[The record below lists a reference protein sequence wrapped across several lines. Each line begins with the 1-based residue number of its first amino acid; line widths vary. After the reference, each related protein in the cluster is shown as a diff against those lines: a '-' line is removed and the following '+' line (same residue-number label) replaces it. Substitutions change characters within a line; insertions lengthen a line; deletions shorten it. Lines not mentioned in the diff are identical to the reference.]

1 MYESFITNDAI
12 KAGKVEKKVA
22 LFGAGKFGS
31 RFIERHKGNVEV
43 FCFIDN
49 GAADGSKSM
58 HEGMPVYS
66 FNDFERVHKK
76 KLPII
81 ITALSYWKEIYDQ
94 LYDNGYIPGKDYF
107 VWFGEYNITNITDFI
122 EHNNVVWSGNVGCH
136 KDNKIIV
143 MMTGVMC
150 AHQIFFSYY
159 ANILAKRY
167 DAEIVAGLTKVASAV
182 PFEKAVYKS
191 FGVHE
196 YLDKP
201 LSYSQRKRADEIFVR
216 EYPKLITSDDW
227 LAFTLDGINYG
238 YEIYRNYLRNIS
250 AIYDRA
256 RYGKELA
263 RILKRAI
270 EIHIRYGDY
279 FNTHS
284 VKAIILTDA
293 LYDEGILRLLAWK
306 RGIAVYA
313 ADDGRIFRWYPNI
326 PHVERYGH
334 NYKKMFAAM
343 PEDLQKKGIAWAKEH
358 LDKRLQG
365 DISDIP
371 YMKGKG
377 TFNKIKS
384 TNVLKKSNK
393 IKVVICPH
401 ALTDDP
407 YQGGKFLFNDHW
419 SWLCYL
425 GDMSERTDYDWYL
438 KEHPAAD
445 KYSYDIWDQFLKR
458 YPKIIK
464 LPLDTSPVQLKNEG
478 MDFALT
484 ICGTIG
490 HEYPAL
496 GIQVINA
503 GPNPHDDFDFDWNPK
518 TVEEYERLLLHL
530 PKLKKKIEMNEIY
543 QFYCMYFLY
552 DLTDRRRPNDI
563 FFDNNLYGADSPW
576 PTETSQNK
584 YGLMEGSKNTYYDKA
599 YRWFIDEFSEEKHK
613 KLIQAIEKTVYEID
627 NEGVKIRIDKKNSIL

>member
-1 MYESFITNDAI
+1 MPILSVIVPVYNTEKYLHRCVDSLLQQDLKDIEIILVNDGSTDGSGAI
-12 KAGKVEKKVA
+12 CDDYARIDGRVKVIKQ
-22 LFGAGKFGS
+22 
-31 RFIERHKGNVEV
+31 
-43 FCFIDN
+43 DN
-49 GAADGSKSM
+49 GGLSAARNTGIAVANGKYIVFVDSDDWVDHDIFAS
-58 HEGMPVYS
+58 
-66 FNDFERVHKK
+66 DA
-76 KLPII
+76 
-81 ITALSYWKEIYDQ
+81 ALMETEQDIDICVS
-94 LYDNGYIPGKDYF
+94 
-107 VWFGEYNITNITDFI
+107 
-122 EHNNVVWSGNVGCH
+122 S
-136 KDNKIIV
+136 DNKIIV
-143 MMTGVMC
+143 MMMGVMC
-150 AHQIFFSYY
+150 ANQIFFSYY
-159 ANILAKRY
+159 ANVLARRY
-167 DAEIVAGLTKVASAV
+167 DAEIVAGLAKAASAA

-201 LSYSQRKRADEIFVR
+201 LSYSQRKRVDEIFTR
-216 EYPKLITSDDW
+216 EYPKLKSSDDW

-334 NYKKMFAAM
+334 NYKKMFAAL
-343 PEDLQKKGIAWAKEH
+343 PENLQKKGIAWAKEH

-377 TFNKIKS
+377 AFNKIKS
-384 TNVLKKSNK
+384 TNVLKKSHK

-445 KYSYDIWDQFLKR
+445 KYSYDIWDKFLKK

-530 PKLKKKIEMNEIY
+530 PQLKKKIDLNEIY

-552 DLTDRRRPNDI
+552 DLTDRRRPHDI
-563 FFDNNLYGADSPW
+563 FFDNNLYGADSQW
-576 PTETSQNK
+576 STETYQNK
-584 YGLMEGSKNTYYDKA
+584 YGLMAGSKVSYYDKA
-599 YRWFIDEFSEEKHK
+599 YRWFMDEFSVEKHQN
-613 KLIQAIEKTVYEID
+613 IIETIEKTINEID
-627 NEGVKIRIDKKNSIL
+627 NERPENKKINK

>member
-1 MYESFITNDAI
+1 
-12 KAGKVEKKVA
+12 
-22 LFGAGKFGS
+22 
-31 RFIERHKGNVEV
+31 
-43 FCFIDN
+43 
-49 GAADGSKSM
+49 
-58 HEGMPVYS
+58 
-66 FNDFERVHKK
+66 
-76 KLPII
+76 
-81 ITALSYWKEIYDQ
+81 
-94 LYDNGYIPGKDYF
+94 
-107 VWFGEYNITNITDFI
+107 
-122 EHNNVVWSGNVGCH
+122 
-136 KDNKIIV
+136 
-143 MMTGVMC
+143 
-150 AHQIFFSYY
+150 
-159 ANILAKRY
+159 
-167 DAEIVAGLTKVASAV
+167 
-182 PFEKAVYKS
+182 
-191 FGVHE
+191 VHE

-201 LSYSQRKRADEIFVR
+201 LSYSQRKRVDEIFTR
-216 EYPKLITSDDW
+216 EYPKLKSSDDW

-293 LYDEGILRLLAWK
+293 LYDEGILRLLTWK

-334 NYKKMFAAM
+334 NYKKMFAAL
-343 PEDLQKKGIAWAKEH
+343 PENLQKKGIAWAKEH

-377 TFNKIKS
+377 AFNKIKS
-384 TNVLKKSNK
+384 TNVLKKSHK

-445 KYSYDIWDQFLKR
+445 KYSYDIWDKFLKK

-530 PKLKKKIEMNEIY
+530 PQLKKKIDLNEIY

-552 DLTDRRRPNDI
+552 DLTDRRRPHDI
-563 FFDNNLYGADSPW
+563 FFDNNLYGADSQW
-576 PTETSQNK
+576 STETYQNK
-584 YGLMEGSKNTYYDKA
+584 YGLMAGSKVSYYDKA
-599 YRWFIDEFSEEKHK
+599 YRWFMDEFSVEKHQN
-613 KLIQAIEKTVYEID
+613 IIETIEKTINEID
-627 NEGVKIRIDKKNSIL
+627 NERPENKKINK

>member
-1 MYESFITNDAI
+1 MPILSVIVPVYNTEKYLHRCVDSLLQQDLKDIEIILVNDGSTDGSGAI
-12 KAGKVEKKVA
+12 CDDYARIDGRVKVIKQ
-22 LFGAGKFGS
+22 
-31 RFIERHKGNVEV
+31 
-43 FCFIDN
+43 DN
-49 GAADGSKSM
+49 GGLSAARNTGIAVANGKYIVFVDSDDWVDHDIFAS
-58 HEGMPVYS
+58 
-66 FNDFERVHKK
+66 DA
-76 KLPII
+76 
-81 ITALSYWKEIYDQ
+81 ALMETEQDIDICVS
-94 LYDNGYIPGKDYF
+94 
-107 VWFGEYNITNITDFI
+107 
-122 EHNNVVWSGNVGCH
+122 S
-136 KDNKIIV
+136 DNKIIV
-143 MMTGVMC
+143 MMMGVMC
-150 AHQIFFSYY
+150 ANQIFFSYY
-159 ANILAKRY
+159 ANVLARRY
-167 DAEIVAGLTKVASAV
+167 DAEIVAGLAKAASAA

-201 LSYSQRKRADEIFVR
+201 LSYSQRKRVDEIFTR
-216 EYPKLITSDDW
+216 EYPKLKSSDDW

-334 NYKKMFAAM
+334 NYKKMFAAL
-343 PEDLQKKGIAWAKEH
+343 PENLQKKGIAWAKEH

-371 YMKGKG
+371 YIKGKG
-377 TFNKIKS
+377 AFNKIKS
-384 TNVLKKSNK
+384 TNVLKKSHK

-445 KYSYDIWDQFLKR
+445 KYSYDIWDKFLKK

-530 PKLKKKIEMNEIY
+530 PQLKKKIDLNEIY

-552 DLTDRRRPNDI
+552 DLTDRRRPHDI
-563 FFDNNLYGADSPW
+563 FFDNNLYGADSQW
-576 PTETSQNK
+576 PTEIYQNK
-584 YGLMEGSKNTYYDKA
+584 YGLMAGSKVSYYDKA
-599 YRWFIDEFSEEKHK
+599 YRWFMDEFSVEKHQN
-613 KLIQAIEKTVYEID
+613 IIDTIEKTINEID
-627 NEGVKIRIDKKNSIL
+627 NEGPENKKIYK